1 MQSIFLPEDIVLLI
15 LSYGDVYVTQK
26 MEDVLFQLKYHLDIF
41 DEIRNKSRFF
51 KTYNPC
57 AGYTVEM
64 FYRSMLLN
72 KKKKMI
78 HWIPPSMKYWTL
90 SSSASSERLYDYSIS
105 GNSSN
110 TEMYQHTHRTS
121 EYKYDYICDDI
132 STTEMYQ
139 LTPYR
144 YEYNCHYISV
154 ISQWTSIEYSSEY
167 IPEPEKSPYEF
178 IPDKWRYARVMGE
191 PYKGGKG
198 YGKHG
203 RGKHGRGKHGRG
215 KNVRGEHG
223 RGKHVRGNYSKRGNK
238 KH

>member
-1 MQSIFLPEDIVLLI
+1 MSIFLPKEIVRLI

-51 KTYNPC
+51 KTCNPC
-57 AGYTVEM
+57 AGYTIGM

-78 HWIPPSMKYWTL
+78 HWIPPSMKYWIL
-90 SSSASSERLYDYSIS
+90 SSSSSGERLYKYSIS

-121 EYKYDYICDDI
+121 EYKYEYSDDI
-132 STTEMYQ
+132 STTERYQ

-144 YEYNCHYISV
+144 DEYKCDYISV
-154 ISQWTSIEYSSEY
+154 ISQWTSIEYISEY
-167 IPEPEKSPYEF
+167 IPEKPPYEF
-178 IPDKWRYARVMGE
+178 SPFKWRYARCMGE

-198 YGKHG
+198 YGKYG
-203 RGKHGRGKHGRG
+203 RGKYGRG
-215 KNVRGEHG
+215 KNVRG
-223 RGKHVRGNYSKRGNK
+223 NYSKKG
-238 KH
+238 

>member
-1 MQSIFLPEDIVLLI
+1 MLSIFLPEDIVLLI

-26 MEDVLFQLKYHLDIF
+26 MEDVLFQLKYHLEIF

-57 AGYTVEM
+57 AGYTIGM

-78 HWIPPSMKYWTL
+78 HWIPPSMKYWIL
-90 SSSASSERLYDYSIS
+90 SSSSSSERLYKYSIS
-105 GNSSN
+105 SDIST

-121 EYKYDYICDDI
+121 EYKYEYICDDI

-144 YEYNCHYISV
+144 YEYNCDYIIS
-154 ISQWTSIEYSSEY
+154 ISQWTSIEY
-167 IPEPEKSPYEF
+167 IPEPEKPPYEF
-178 IPDKWRYARVMGE
+178 IPFKWRYARCMGE

-203 RGKHGRGKHGRG
+203 RGKHGRS
-215 KNVRGEHG
+215 
-223 RGKHVRGNYSKRGNK
+223 NYSKRGNK

>member
-1 MQSIFLPEDIVLLI
+1 MWSISLPEDIVLLI
-15 LSYGDVYVTQK
+15 LSYGDVVVTQK
-26 MEDVLFQLKYHLDIF
+26 MEDVFFQLKYHLEIF
-41 DEIRNKSRFF
+41 DKIRNQSRFF
-51 KTYNPC
+51 KIYNPC
-57 AGYTVEM
+57 AGYTIGM
-64 FYRSMLLN
+64 FYRSMLRN
-72 KKKKMI
+72 KKKNTI

-90 SSSASSERLYDYSIS
+90 SSSASSERLYEYSIS
-105 GNSSN
+105 DNSSN
-110 TEMYQHTHRTS
+110 TEMYQLKPYRS
-121 EYKYDYICDDI
+121 EYKYESISDNS

-139 LTPYR
+139 LEPRR
-144 YEYNCHYISV
+144 YEYKYEYISC
-154 ISQWTSIEYSSEY
+154 ISQWTSIEYISEY
-167 IPEPEKSPYEF
+167 IPEPEKPPYEF

-223 RGKHVRGNYSKRGNK
+223 RGKNVRGNYSKRGNK

>member
-1 MQSIFLPEDIVLLI
+1 
-15 LSYGDVYVTQK
+15 
-26 MEDVLFQLKYHLDIF
+26 
-41 DEIRNKSRFF
+41 
-51 KTYNPC
+51 
-57 AGYTVEM
+57 
-64 FYRSMLLN
+64 MLLN

-78 HWIPPSMKYWTL
+78 HWIPPSMKYWIL
-90 SSSASSERLYDYSIS
+90 SSTTSDESLYKYSIS

-144 YEYNCHYISV
+144 YEYNCHYIIS
-154 ISQWTSIEYSSEY
+154 ISQWTSIEY
-167 IPEPEKSPYEF
+167 IPEPEKPPYEF
-178 IPDKWRYARVMGE
+178 IPFKWRYAKCMGE

-203 RGKHGRGKHGRG
+203 RGKHGPGKHGRG
-215 KNVRGEHG
+215 KN
-223 RGKHVRGNYSKRGNK
+223 VRGNYSKRGNK

>member
-1 MQSIFLPEDIVLLI
+1 MLSIFLPEDIILLI

-41 DEIRNKSRFF
+41 DTIRNESRFF

-57 AGYTVEM
+57 AGYTIGM

-78 HWIPPSMKYWTL
+78 HWIPPSMKYWIL
-90 SSSASSERLYDYSIS
+90 SSSSSGERLYKYSIS

-121 EYKYDYICDDI
+121 EYRYDYSDNI
-132 STTEMYQ
+132 STTKMYQ
-139 LTPYR
+139 LTHYR
-144 YEYNCHYISV
+144 YEYICDYSS
-154 ISQWTSIEYSSEY
+154 ISQWTSIKY
-167 IPEPEKSPYEF
+167 IPEPEKPPYEF
-178 IPDKWRYARVMGE
+178 IPFKWRYARCMGE

-198 YGKHG
+198 YGKYG
-203 RGKHGRGKHGRG
+203 RGKHGRG
-215 KNVRGEHG
+215 
-223 RGKHVRGNYSKRGNK
+223 NYSKLGNK

>member
-1 MQSIFLPEDIVLLI
+1 MQSIFLPEDIVLII

-26 MEDVLFQLKYHLDIF
+26 MEDVLFQLKYHLEIF

-57 AGYTVEM
+57 AGYTIGM

-78 HWIPPSMKYWTL
+78 HWIPPSMKYWIL
-90 SSSASSERLYDYSIS
+90 SSSTSSERLYKYSIS
-105 GNSSN
+105 GNIST
-110 TEMYQHTHRTS
+110 TEMYQDTHRTS
-121 EYKYDYICDDI
+121 EYKYEYIRDDI
-132 STTEMYQ
+132 STTGRYQ

-144 YEYNCHYISV
+144 DEYKCDYISV
-154 ISQWTSIEYSSEY
+154 ISQWTSIEYISEY
-167 IPEPEKSPYEF
+167 IPEPEKPPYEF
-178 IPDKWRYARVMGE
+178 IPFKWRYARCMGE

-203 RGKHGRGKHGRG
+203 RGKHGRS
-215 KNVRGEHG
+215 
-223 RGKHVRGNYSKRGNK
+223 NYSKRGNK